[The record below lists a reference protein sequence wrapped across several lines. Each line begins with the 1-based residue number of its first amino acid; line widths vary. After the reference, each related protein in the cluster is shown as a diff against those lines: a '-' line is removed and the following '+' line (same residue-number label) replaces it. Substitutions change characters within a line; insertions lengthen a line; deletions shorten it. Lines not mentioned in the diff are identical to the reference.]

1 MSSTA
6 LLPSSSEAITA
17 PPAGSGPWLR
27 WLPVLVWAAFI
38 SWFSTGAFSAHSTN
52 HYIDPILRLL
62 FGELTGAQFRF
73 AHAVVR
79 KSAHLTEYG
88 ILAIL
93 LCRAMTV
100 PHARVT
106 ASVVVRAVLLCALYA
121 CVDEFHQTF
130 VPDRTGS
137 PIDVLVDTSGASI
150 ATALIAWWRGM
161 RSPPDA
167 ERARAAR

>member
-6 LLPSSSEAITA
+6 LSPSSSEAITA

-27 WLPVLVWAAFI
+27 WLPVMVWAAFI

-79 KSAHLTEYG
+79 KSAHTHRVRDARDPALPG
-88 ILAIL
+88 DDR
-93 LCRAMTV
+93 CRR
-100 PHARVT
+100 ARHGVGGGPRR
-106 ASVVVRAVLLCALYA
+106 AAVRAYA

-137 PIDVLVDTSGASI
+137 PIDVLVDTSGASV